1 MLSLTRIMASARR
14 RAWSVGLRKM
24 KNVRRWAVF
33 TPTPGSFENSSI
45 SAATGAAMLLI
56 LQQSWN
62 FHSAKHLLLRI
73 THLSKGILSSR
84 QDHHFQFGDVFGI
97 KGFRV
102 NFDSGDFKLP
112 SHGDCHCTTTSST
125 DKLACLQLFLRFYDF
140 LL

>member
-24 KNVRRWAVF
+24 KNVRRCAVF

-45 SAATGAAMLLI
+45 SVATGAAILLI
-56 LQQSWN
+56 LEQSWN
-62 FHSAKHLLLRI
+62 FQIACSSAKHLLLCI

-84 QDHHFQFGDVFGI
+84 QYHHFQFGDVLGI

-102 NFDSGDFKLP
+102 NLD
-112 SHGDCHCTTTSST
+112 
-125 DKLACLQLFLRFYDF
+125 
-140 LL
+140 